1 MGVEVDER
9 KLALQEKNLQV
20 AQTSSGLKTSLNP
33 DWQSD
38 ARLRMQIED
47 SMNTAMFS
55 PQQPLITNG
64 ETHMPAIWRDH
75 ASGSTRARYPLLAQ
89 PERPIGRDACE
100 TAG

>member
-9 KLALQEKNLQV
+9 KLALQGKNLQV

-55 PQQPLITNG
+55 PQQPLT
-64 ETHMPAIWRDH
+64 PAKQRVELQRWI
-75 ASGSTRARYPLLAQ
+75 SSVSSTSS
-89 PERPIGRDACE
+89 IK
-100 TAG
+100 